1 MAEYYFDTETTGFDF
16 DKDEII
22 TIQWQEVDRFTGEP
36 LSELNILKSWESS
49 EKEIL
54 GNFAPN
60 LTCYHWNFILIGRNL
75 LFDFNML
82 NQRMK
87 HHNLGEFNLRCLYER
102 ITLDIKPIL
111 VLMNN
116 GGFTGY
122 QQLMPKTN
130 PIENKDISELYR
142 KGKFNEI
149 IQYIKDEAGDFIKVF
164 QILKREMPSLTKHL

>member
-1 MAEYYFDTETTGFDF
+1 
-16 DKDEII
+16 
-22 TIQWQEVDRFTGEP
+22 
-36 LSELNILKSWESS
+36 
-49 EKEIL
+49 
-54 GNFAPN
+54 
-60 LTCYHWNFILIGRNL
+60 L